1 MDVLPTSGERPWK
14 ILSNCVVV
22 MVADDNGS
30 KRETAVV
37 VVRGQRGTEW
47 AREGREGDALRS
59 LNTRS
64 TARAPPSPARP
75 RHPSASLRRRPR
87 PGLVLGPY
95 LSPSDAMDS
104 YNPTRMS
111 WGPGF
116 LSPLSPTTIESLE
129 SRSRDVQERT
139 FCKWCVYTSS
149 AVLMTCPRYH
159 VPG

>member
-22 MVADDNGS
+22 MVAGDGGS

-37 VVRGQRGTEW
+37 VVRGQRATEW
-47 AREGREGDALRS
+47 VREGREGDALRS
-59 LNTRS
+59 LNTRP

-75 RHPSASLRRRPR
+75 RPPSAPLRLRPR
-87 PGLVLGPY
+87 PGLVLGPL
-95 LSPSDAMDS
+95 LSPSNTMDS
-104 YNPTRMS
+104 YNAARMS

-149 AVLMTCPRYH
+149 AALMPCHSYRA
-159 VPG
+159 PG